1 MTNKT
6 LTTSQKK
13 AITHYKG
20 PLMIIAGPGAGKTWV
35 LIQKVTNL
43 IRHHKVSPEHILLTT
58 FTIKAS
64 EELKARLS
72 NEIGEKAENVHIST
86 IHSFC
91 KSILE
96 DYPEYHNLGS
106 GFDVLDEE
114 SQLMFLRSNLGEF
127 DNIREDRLVELLD
140 FYNKCGE
147 NEIDPDILIE
157 KINERYPHNKT
168 YQKICLS
175 YKKYLEL
182 LGREH
187 KIDFSGLQI
196 AVLDILE
203 NNPDILNDLRDKYQ
217 FLLIDE
223 YQDTSSLQDKIF
235 QLIAHPQNNICVVGD
250 DDQSI
255 YSFRG
260 ANIFNFVKFPE
271 KYPETKVVRLNKNF
285 RSTKNIIKASELFM
299 GKHRLVE
306 KEIEPWRSKGNELV
320 LLKNNTE
327 GEEAH
332 QIVKLIHDMKEHG
345 IVPHY
350 GYVTLLFRSVK
361 YHAGAIIRELKK
373 EKINYT
379 IRGDKSFLK
388 RDEIQNILF
397 LMHYVDSDDYGKK
410 FKTRWGRW
418 WNLDL
423 FLNDFMDI
431 SPETVDILK
440 KMEDSAPEND
450 KKIMTTDL
458 NKNIININQLKTE
471 KEFKQ
476 EGIINKKD
484 ITKLMA
490 LNIFKNDLKTNQM
503 DVLSIFYKLLDIS
516 TYLKRL
522 TYDEL
527 TNTEKLD
534 GDINNKNLLQN
545 QSNSVEIDKS
555 PLRNPWDSAEEKE
568 KGKKDKEEEK
578 EEKEDVLFNLSKL
591 SGIIKRYQEFSKEP
605 SLEDFLKFLFKLPK
619 KLQYDEEM
627 LEDPRAL
634 KIMTVHQAKGLEFPV
649 VFICGAA
656 ENKFPLKSHY
666 KDILP
671 IPSEL
676 LKFIPDGQV
685 NEERRL
691 FYVAMTRAQDNLII
705 SPGGKKSQFIEHDI
719 GIEEFSDVDKIIEKC
734 EERELAHNPLQV
746 SFSSI
751 STYETCPFRYKLIY
765 YYLFEYQPT
774 QKQKYGTI
782 LHHCLNRIHQA
793 IQDKEDIDE
802 NKIQSFVDK
811 SWAPLHENEL
821 KNHLNKAHLVK
832 KLIFYYDN
840 MKNYIKE
847 VISTEEPFAL
857 FKADTLIT
865 GRTDLII
872 KNPENQL
879 ELVDFKARGESALE
893 RLQVE
898 LQLKIYEY
906 GLQKK
911 YNFDKMCAYHFDSND
926 QTYYPPE
933 KDFQDIES
941 HVQSIC
947 QGINNN
953 QFQAIPSRRCVNCFF
968 SFVCED
974 ILD

>member
-1 MTNKT
+1 MTSKT
-6 LTTSQKK
+6 LTTQQKK

-20 PLMIIAGPGAGKTWV
+20 PLMIVAGPGAGKTWV
-35 LIQKVTNL
+35 LIQRVTHL
-43 IRHHKVSPEHILLTT
+43 IKHHKVSPENILLTT
-58 FTIKAS
+58 FTLKAS
-64 EELKARLS
+64 EELKVRLS
-72 NEIGEKAENVHIST
+72 KEIGEMAESVHIST

-96 DYPEYHNLGS
+96 NYPEYHHLGS
-106 GFDVLDEE
+106 GFDVLDED
-114 SQLMFLRSNLGEF
+114 SQLIFLRSNLDEF
-127 DNIREDRLVELLD
+127 GFREDRLMSLMD

-147 NEIDPDILIE
+147 NEIDPDILMQ
-157 KINERYPHNKT
+157 KIKASYPNNKT
-168 YQKICLS
+168 YHKICLS

-182 LGREH
+182 LHQQH

-203 NNPDILNDLRDKYQ
+203 NNETVLNDLRKKYQ

-223 YQDTSSLQDKIF
+223 YQDTSPLQDRIF
-235 QLIAHPQNNICVVGD
+235 QLIARPANNICVVGD

-271 KYPETKVVRLNKNF
+271 KYPDTRVVRLSKNF

-299 GKHRLVE
+299 GKHRHIE

-320 LLKNNTE
+320 LLKNDTE

-332 QIVKLIHDMKEHG
+332 QIVKLIHDMKEHD
-345 IVPHY
+345 IIPHY

-361 YHAGAIIRELKK
+361 NHAGAIVQELRK
-373 EKINYT
+373 EKIPYT

-388 RDEIQNILF
+388 REEIQTMLY
-397 LMHYVDSDDYGKK
+397 LMHYVDSKEYGKR
-410 FKTRWGRW
+410 FKTRWGKW
-418 WNLDL
+418 WDLDL
-423 FLNDFMDI
+423 LSNDLMGI
-431 SPETVDILK
+431 SPSTVDILK
-440 KMEDSAPEND
+440 SILEDEENKIELDTLRTPDDFEKLGITNHEDICQISA
-450 KKIMTTDL
+450 L
-458 NKNIININQLKTE
+458 NK
-471 KEFKQ
+471 
-476 EGIINKKD
+476 
-484 ITKLMA
+484 
-490 LNIFKNDLKTNQM
+490 FKNDLKSHET
-503 DVLSIFYKLLDIS
+503 DVLSVFYKILDIS
-516 TYLKRL
+516 QYLKLL
-522 TYDEL
+522 TLGAHPQREL
-527 TNTEKLD
+527 KLPEKPPTMDNPLD
-534 GDINNKNLLQN
+534 
-545 QSNSVEIDKS
+545 
-555 PLRNPWDSAEEKE
+555 W
-568 KGKKDKEEEK
+568 EEEK
-578 EEKEDVLFNLSKL
+578 NEDILFNLSKL

-619 KLQYDEEM
+619 KMQYDEEM

-656 ENKFPLKSHY
+656 EKKFPMKGQH

-671 IPSEL
+671 LPDEL
-676 LKFIPDGQV
+676 LKFVPDGQI

-734 EERELAHNPLQV
+734 EERDVAHNPLQV

-774 QKQKYGTI
+774 QMQKYGTI

-793 IQDKEDIDE
+793 MQDKEVI
-802 NKIQSFVDK
+802 NKERIECFVDK
-811 SWAPLHENEL
+811 SWAALNDDESEDQF
-821 KNHLNKAHLVK
+821 NKAQLVE
-832 KLIFYYDN
+832 KLFYYYHD

-847 VISTEEPFAL
+847 VVSTEEPFAL
-857 FKADTLIT
+857 FKGDTLIT

-872 KNPENQL
+872 KNSREEL

-926 QTYYPPE
+926 KTYFPRE
-933 KDFQDIES
+933 KDFHEIES
-941 HVQSIC
+941 HIQDIC
-947 QGINNN
+947 QGINNKE
-953 QFQAIPSRRCVNCFF
+953 FIAIPSTRCVNCYF
-968 SFVCED
+968 SFCCED
-974 ILD
+974 MLP

>member
-1 MTNKT
+1 MSSKT
-6 LTTSQKK
+6 ITQSQQD
-13 AITHYKG
+13 AINHYKG

-35 LIQKVTNL
+35 LVQRVSHL
-43 IRHHKVSPEHILLTT
+43 IKKHNVSPENILLTT

-72 NEIGEKAENVHIST
+72 KEIGEKAESVHIST

-96 DYPEYHNLGS
+96 DYPEYHDLGT

-114 SQLMFLRSNLGEF
+114 SQLMFLRSNLEAF
-127 DNIREDRLVELLD
+127 DDIREDRLVELLD

-157 KINERYPHNKT
+157 KISDRYPHNKT

-182 LGREH
+182 LHHHH

-203 NNPDILNDLRDKYQ
+203 NNQDILNDLRAKYQ

-235 QLIAHPQNNICVVGD
+235 QLIAQPKNNICVVGD

-271 KYPETKVVRLNKNF
+271 NYPQTKIVRLNKNF

-299 GKHRLVE
+299 GKHRMVE

-373 EKINYT
+373 EGINYT
-379 IRGDKSFLK
+379 IRGDKSFLM
-388 RDEIQNILF
+388 RQEIQTLLF
-397 LMHYVDSDDYGKK
+397 LMHYVDVEDYGKK

-418 WNLDL
+418 WDLDL
-423 FLNDFMDI
+423 FLNDLMDL

-440 KMEDSAPEND
+440 NIEKNASENNPNSKD
-450 KKIMTTDL
+450 
-458 NKNIININQLKTE
+458 INEIYNLKT
-471 KEFKQ
+471 KKDFKKK
-476 EGIINKKD
+476 GIINKKD
-484 ITKLMA
+484 IDKLMA
-490 LNIFKNDLKTNQM
+490 LNNFKYDLNVEKM
-503 DVLSIFYKLLDIS
+503 DVLSVFYKLLDIS

-522 TYDEL
+522 TY
-527 TNTEKLD
+527 NTAGSARAKKITLD
-534 GDINNKNLLQN
+534 QYDGEN
-545 QSNSVEIDKS
+545 QTENDKS
-555 PLRNPWDSAEEKE
+555 HQTKE
-568 KGKKDKEEEK
+568 LDPDEKDKN
-578 EEKEDVLFNLSKL
+578 EDVLFNLSKL

-605 SLEDFLKFLFKLPK
+605 SLEDFLRFLFKLPK

-656 ENKFPLKSHY
+656 ENKFPLKSRY
-666 KDILP
+666 KDIIP
-671 IPSEL
+671 IPTEL

-734 EERELAHNPLQV
+734 EERELSHNPLQV

-765 YYLFEYQPT
+765 YYLFEYQAT

-793 IQDKEDIDE
+793 MKDGEDIDE
-802 NKIQSFVDK
+802 NKIQSIVDS
-811 SWAPLHENEL
+811 SWVPLEENESEDQ
-821 KNHLNKAHLVK
+821 LNKVHLVE
-832 KLIFYYDN
+832 KLVFYHDD

-847 VISTEEPFAL
+847 VISTEEAFAL

-872 KNPENQL
+872 KNPENEM

-898 LQLKIYEY
+898 LQLKLYEY

-911 YNFDKMCAYHFDSND
+911 YNFNKMCAYHFDSND
-926 QTYYPPE
+926 RTYYPPE
-933 KDFQDIES
+933 KDFQNIEA
-941 HVQSIC
+941 HIQSIC
-947 QGINNN
+947 QGINNEE
-953 QFQAIPSRRCVNCFF
+953 FSAIPSRRCVNCFF

-974 ILD
+974 ILDLKE

>member
-1 MTNKT
+1 MTTKT
-6 LTTSQKK
+6 LTKQQSR

-20 PLMIIAGPGAGKTWV
+20 PLMIVAGPGAGKTWV
-35 LIQKVTNL
+35 LIQRVSHL
-43 IRHHKVSPEHILLTT
+43 IKNHHVSPENILLTT

-64 EELKARLS
+64 EELKMRLS
-72 NEIGEKAENVHIST
+72 KEIGEKAENVHIST

-96 DYPEYHNLGS
+96 SYPEYHHLGT
-106 GFDVLDEE
+106 GFDVLDDD
-114 SQLMFLRSNLGEF
+114 SQLIFLRSNLEEF
-127 DNIREDRLVELLD
+127 GFREDRLMGLMD

-147 NEIDPDILIE
+147 NEIDPDILLE
-157 KINERYPHNKT
+157 KIKANYPHNKT
-168 YQKICLS
+168 YQKICRS

-182 LGREH
+182 LRQQQ

-196 AVLDILE
+196 AVLDIL
-203 NNPDILNDLRDKYQ
+203 NNNETVLNDLRKKYR
-217 FLLIDE
+217 FLLVDE
-223 YQDTSSLQDKIF
+223 YQDTSPLQDRIF
-235 QLIAHPQNNICVVGD
+235 QLIAQPDNNICVVGD

-271 KYPETKVVRLNKNF
+271 KYPHTKVVRLSKNF
-285 RSTKNIIKASELFM
+285 RSTKNIINASELFM

-332 QIVKLIHDMKEHG
+332 QIVKLIHNMKEHG
-345 IVPHY
+345 IIPHY

-361 YHAGAIIRELKK
+361 NHAGAIVRELKS
-373 EKINYT
+373 EKIPFT
-379 IRGDKSFLK
+379 IRGDKSFLQ
-388 RDEIQNILF
+388 REEIQTMLY
-397 LMHYVDSDDYGKK
+397 LMHYVDSTDYGKK
-410 FKTRWGRW
+410 FKTRWGKW
-418 WNLDL
+418 WDMDL
-423 FLNDFMDI
+423 FSSDLMNI
-431 SPETVDILK
+431 STETVDILK
-440 KMEDSAPEND
+440 KIDANVDISELTTIEDFN
-450 KKIMTTDL
+450 KIGIKNKDDICLILEL
-458 NKNIININQLKTE
+458 NQ
-471 KEFKQ
+471 
-476 EGIINKKD
+476 
-484 ITKLMA
+484 
-490 LNIFKNDLKTNQM
+490 FKNDLKTREL
-503 DVLSIFYKLLDIS
+503 DVLSIFYKILDIS
-516 TYLKRL
+516 SYLKRL
-522 TYDEL
+522 TLGAHPQKEL
-527 TNTEKLD
+527 SPSLPEDGTSRELD
-534 GDINNKNLLQN
+534 WK
-545 QSNSVEIDKS
+545 
-555 PLRNPWDSAEEKE
+555 KE
-568 KGKKDKEEEK
+568 KN
-578 EEKEDVLFNLSKL
+578 EDILFNLSKL
-591 SGIIKRYQEFSKEP
+591 SGIIKRYQEFSKES

-619 KLQYDEEM
+619 KMHYDEEM

-656 ENKFPLKSHY
+656 EKKFPMKSHH

-671 IPSEL
+671 LPSEL
-676 LKFIPDGQV
+676 LKFVPDGQI

-734 EERELAHNPLQV
+734 EEREVAQTPLQV

-774 QKQKYGTI
+774 QMQKYGTI

-793 IQDKEDIDE
+793 MQDKEMVDRD
-802 NKIQSFVDK
+802 KIKIFVDK
-811 SWAPLHENEL
+811 SWVSLNEDDDEDQF
-821 KNHLNKAHLVK
+821 NKAQLVE
-832 KLIFYYDN
+832 KLFYYYYD

-847 VISTEEPFAL
+847 VVSTEEPFAL
-857 FKADTLIT
+857 FKGDTLIT

-872 KNPENQL
+872 KNFQDEM

-906 GLQKK
+906 GLQQK
-911 YNFDKMCAYHFDSND
+911 YNFHKMCAYHFDSND
-926 QTYYPPE
+926 KTYFPRE
-933 KDFQDIES
+933 KDFQEIEAHIQDICS
-941 HVQSIC
+941 
-947 QGINNN
+947 GINNK
-953 QFQAIPSRRCVNCFF
+953 QFPAIPSARCVNCFF
-968 SFVCED
+968 SFCCED
-974 ILD
+974 ILP

>member
-1 MTNKT
+1 MSTKT
-6 LTTSQKK
+6 LTKQQSR

-20 PLMIIAGPGAGKTWV
+20 PLMIVAGPGAGKTWV
-35 LIQKVTNL
+35 LIQRVSHL
-43 IRHHKVSPEHILLTT
+43 IQHHNVSPENILLTT

-64 EELKARLS
+64 EELKVRLS
-72 NEIGEKAENVHIST
+72 KEIGEKAESVHIST

-96 DYPEYHNLGS
+96 NYPEYHHLGT

-114 SQLMFLRSNLGEF
+114 SQLMFLRSNLEEF
-127 DNIREDRLVELLD
+127 EGIREDRLGELLD

-147 NEIDPDILIE
+147 NEIDPDHLRE
-157 KINERYPHNKT
+157 KIKENYPKNKT
-168 YQKICLS
+168 YQRICLS

-182 LGREH
+182 LRQQQ

-203 NNPDILNDLRDKYQ
+203 SNPEILNDLRKKYQ

-223 YQDTSSLQDKIF
+223 YQDTSPLQDRIF
-235 QLIAHPQNNICVVGD
+235 HLIAQPDNNICVVGD

-260 ANIFNFVKFPE
+260 ANIYNFVKFPE
-271 KYPETKVVRLNKNF
+271 KYPNTLVVRLSKNF
-285 RSTKNIIKASELFM
+285 RSTNNIIKASELFM
-299 GKHRLVE
+299 GGHRHIE

-345 IVPHY
+345 IIPHY

-361 YHAGAIIRELKK
+361 NHAGAIVRELKS
-373 EKINYT
+373 EKIPYT
-379 IRGDKSFLK
+379 IRGDKSFLQ
-388 RDEIQNILF
+388 REEIQTMLY
-397 LMHYVDSDDYGKK
+397 LMHYVDSTDYGKK
-410 FKTRWGRW
+410 FKTRWGKW
-418 WNLDL
+418 WDMDL
-423 FLNDFMDI
+423 FSSDLMNI
-431 SPETVDILK
+431 STETVDILK
-440 KMEDSAPEND
+440 KIDADRDISKLITFKEFNKIGITNKND
-450 KKIMTTDL
+450 ICLILAL
-458 NKNIININQLKTE
+458 NK
-471 KEFKQ
+471 
-476 EGIINKKD
+476 
-484 ITKLMA
+484 
-490 LNIFKNDLKTNQM
+490 FKNDLKTQEM
-503 DVLSIFYKLLDIS
+503 DVLSIFYKIMDITS
-516 TYLKRL
+516 YLKRL
-522 TYDEL
+522 TLGADPQREL
-527 TNTEKLD
+527 SSSFPEDVTSRELD
-534 GDINNKNLLQN
+534 
-545 QSNSVEIDKS
+545 
-555 PLRNPWDSAEEKE
+555 WEKE
-568 KGKKDKEEEK
+568 KN
-578 EEKEDVLFNLSKL
+578 EDILFNLSKL
-591 SGIIKRYQEFSKEP
+591 SGIIKRYQEFSKES

-619 KLQYDEEM
+619 KMQYDEEM

-656 ENKFPLKSHY
+656 ERKFPLKSHHR
-666 KDILP
+666 DILP
-671 IPSEL
+671 LPAEL
-676 LKFIPDGQV
+676 LKFVPDGQI

-734 EERELAHNPLQV
+734 EEREVAQNPLQV

-774 QKQKYGTI
+774 QMQKYGTI

-793 IQDKEDIDE
+793 MQDKEVVDRD
-802 NKIQSFVDK
+802 KIKVFVDK
-811 SWAPLHENEL
+811 SWVSLNEDDDEDQF
-821 KNHLNKAHLVK
+821 NKAQLVE
-832 KLIFYYDN
+832 KLFYYYHD

-847 VISTEEPFAL
+847 VVSTEEPFAL
-857 FKADTLIT
+857 FNGDTLIT

-872 KNPENQL
+872 KNSQNEM

-911 YNFDKMCAYHFDSND
+911 YNFHKMCAYHFDSND
-926 QTYYPPE
+926 KTYFPRE
-933 KDFQDIES
+933 KDFQEIEAHIQDI
-941 HVQSIC
+941 C
-947 QGINNN
+947 TGINNH
-953 QFQAIPSRRCVNCFF
+953 QFPAIPSTRCVNCFF
-968 SFVCED
+968 SFCCED
-974 ILD
+974 ILP

>member
-1 MTNKT
+1 MTTKT

-35 LIQKVTNL
+35 LIQRVTNL
-43 IRHHKVSPEHILLTT
+43 IRHHKVSPENILLTT

-106 GFDVLDEE
+106 GFDVLDDE

-157 KINERYPHNKT
+157 KIKERYLHNKT

-203 NNPDILNDLRDKYQ
+203 NNQDILNDLRNKYQ

-235 QLIAHPQNNICVVGD
+235 QLMATPQNNICVVGD

-361 YHAGAIIRELKK
+361 YHAGAILRELKK

-379 IRGDKSFLK
+379 IRGDKSFLM
-388 RDEIQNILF
+388 RDEIQTVLF
-397 LMHYVDSDDYGKK
+397 SMHYVDSDDYSKK

-440 KMEDSAPEND
+440 KMEDVAPEND
-450 KKIMTTDL
+450 RKIRTTDL
-458 NKNIININQLKTE
+458 NKNIINISQLKTE

-476 EGIINKKD
+476 KGIVNKKD

-522 TYDEL
+522 TYDEII
-527 TNTEKLD
+527 NTEKLD
-534 GDINNKNLLQN
+534 VDKYYVEN
-545 QSNSVEIDKS
+545 QAEIDKS
-555 PLRNPWDSAEEKE
+555 SLRNKWDSSEQ
-568 KGKKDKEEEK
+568 

-619 KLQYDEEM
+619 KMQYDEEL

-656 ENKFPLKSHY
+656 ENKFPLKSQY

-734 EERELAHNPLQV
+734 EEREVAHSPLQV

-782 LHHCLNRIHQA
+782 LHHCLNRVHQA
-793 IQDKEDIDE
+793 IQDKEDIDK
-802 NKIQSFVDK
+802 NKIQCFVDK

-821 KNHLNKAHLVK
+821 EDQLNKANLVK
-832 KLIFYYDN
+832 KLVFYYDN

-898 LQLKIYEY
+898 LQLNIYEY

-911 YNFDKMCAYHFDSND
+911 YKFDKMCAYHFDSND

-947 QGINNN
+947 QGINNKE
-953 QFQAIPSRRCVNCFF
+953 FPALSSRRCVNCFF

-974 ILD
+974 TLD

>member
-1 MTNKT
+1 MTTKT

-35 LIQKVTNL
+35 LIQRVTNL
-43 IRHHKVSPEHILLTT
+43 IRHHKVSPENILLTT

-106 GFDVLDEE
+106 GFDVLDDE

-157 KINERYPHNKT
+157 KIKERYPHNKT

-203 NNPDILNDLRDKYQ
+203 NNQDILNDLRNKYQ

-235 QLIAHPQNNICVVGD
+235 QLMATPQNNICVVGD

-361 YHAGAIIRELKK
+361 YHAGAILRELKK

-379 IRGDKSFLK
+379 IRGDKSFLM
-388 RDEIQNILF
+388 RDEIQTVLF
-397 LMHYVDSDDYGKK
+397 SMHYVDSDDYSKK

-440 KMEDSAPEND
+440 KMEDVAPEND
-450 KKIMTTDL
+450 RKIRTTDL
-458 NKNIININQLKTE
+458 NKNIINISQLKTE

-476 EGIINKKD
+476 KGIVNKKD

-522 TYDEL
+522 TYDEII
-527 TNTEKLD
+527 NTEKLD
-534 GDINNKNLLQN
+534 VDKYYVEN
-545 QSNSVEIDKS
+545 QAEIDKS
-555 PLRNPWDSAEEKE
+555 SLRNKWDSSEQ
-568 KGKKDKEEEK
+568 

-619 KLQYDEEM
+619 KMQYDEEL

-656 ENKFPLKSHY
+656 ENKFPLKSQY

-734 EERELAHNPLQV
+734 EEREVAHSPLQV

-782 LHHCLNRIHQA
+782 LHHCLNRVHQA
-793 IQDKEDIDE
+793 IQDKEDIDK
-802 NKIQSFVDK
+802 NKIQCFVDK

-821 KNHLNKAHLVK
+821 EDQLNKANLVK
-832 KLIFYYDN
+832 KLVFYYDN

-898 LQLKIYEY
+898 LQLNIYEY

-911 YNFDKMCAYHFDSND
+911 YKFDKMCAYHFDSND

-947 QGINNN
+947 QGINNKE
-953 QFQAIPSRRCVNCFF
+953 FPALSSRRCVNCFF

-974 ILD
+974 TLD